1 MIMKPGRTPI
11 LASVPRALASRFLL
25 VALIAIAPVTL
36 VTLAH
41 ASPADPS
48 WVQGIYDDA
57 DHDDV
62 AMFLT
67 SETGEVRV
75 AITPHPPIHVAAGR
89 VMPPTE
95 RAGPVVAVRATRSRA
110 PPAS

>member
-1 MIMKPGRTPI
+1 MSMKRARPPVLRS
-11 LASVPRALASRFLL
+11 LPRALASRVLL

-41 ASPADPS
+41 ASPHDPS
-48 WVQGIYDDA
+48 LVQGIYDDA
-57 DHDDV
+57 DHDDI
-62 AMFLT
+62 AIFLT

-75 AITPHPPIHVAAGR
+75 AITPHLPIHAAAGR

-95 RAGPVVAVRATRSRA
+95 RAGPVVAVSATRSRA

>member
-1 MIMKPGRTPI
+1 MASGTSKDDDGRVEDTRVS
-11 LASVPRALASRFLL
+11 ARSRVL
-25 VALIAIAPVTL
+25 VAIAAGV
-36 VTLAH
+36 LAF
-41 ASPADPS
+41 A
-48 WVQGIYDDA
+48 
-57 DHDDV
+57 V